1 MYLLRQKLVN
11 QFLENIIVI
20 SRKYF
25 QKISIS
31 SNYLQ
36 LIHKIIA

>member
-1 MYLLRQKLVN
+1 MYLLKQELIN

-25 QKISIS
+25 FFSIS